1 MAGKRS
7 VWEYRGLRLLIPAAI
22 VAVTIQAV
30 NVFLNVSDRLSK
42 VLQFM
47 FFIVLAI
54 GIIGLVIHYRDMYQ
68 VYRERSKG

>member
-1 MAGKRS
+1 M
-7 VWEYRGLRLLIPAAI
+7 LIPAAI

-68 VYRERSKG
+68 VYRKRSKG